1 MGYPR
6 IQYNSINV
14 DFDRH
19 FNEFEISREEKKS
32 ENEADSGV
40 IETIGF
46 WERWKIAAV
55 KERIK
60 AELIDQLEEFW
71 RYCKTGASFKFWKDM
86 YLGLYL
92 AFEGKSLKTNDELD
106 ATFAR
111 SGVANVVDP
120 STGLVS
126 EIAENYARFPSGKFG
141 RGLLIEGTKQNILTY
156 SEQLNH
162 ANWAAT
168 NVTVGANTTE
178 TLDPAGGSTAE
189 KLTAIAANGDLTQ
202 NIATAIG
209 TDDGCFSIWLKAQ
222 TQSTT
227 GITLYIKDSTGATLA
242 SQDCT
247 ITTQWVRY
255 SAAYNSPGNNANN
268 WRVVI
273 EMNTNGDILYGWGAQ
288 LEVGAHRRFASGYVK
303 TTTAAAARS
312 NESCYWNITE
322 NLEFGALEGTVSFWI
337 KPEWLYN
344 EGGGAGGD
352 PVRMLL
358 NVVDSSG
365 GTVLEITRNA
375 SSQIVATFY
384 APDGTTTVSAT
395 AAATLVTQNIWA
407 HIVLTWDLTQSN
419 MVKLY
424 INGALV
430 NTSTSSPMTIKIADK
445 IYLGSS
451 DTPDQHADA
460 VFDEVLFLT
469 EEKDSI
475 FVSWL
480 YAYARALGYRRN
492 YFSSLMLDDAEFN
505 PVIQSGSNIYD
516 FELNAKEILS

>member
-6 IQYNSINV
+6 LQYNSINV

-19 FNEFEISREEKKS
+19 FNELEIYAEEKKS
-32 ENEADSGV
+32 ENESDGGA
-40 IETIGF
+40 IETIDF
-46 WERWKIAAV
+46 FERWKVSAV
-55 KERIK
+55 KERLK
-60 AELIDQLEEFW
+60 AELVDQLQEFW
-71 RYCKTGASFKFWKDM
+71 RYCKGGASFKFWNDM
-86 YLGLYL
+86 CLGLYL
-92 AFEGKSLKTNDELD
+92 AFEGKSLRTNDELN

-111 SGVANVVDP
+111 SGTAYMTDP
-120 STGLVS
+120 STGLATS
-126 EIAENYARFPSGKFG
+126 IAENYARFPSGKFG

-168 NVTVGANTTE
+168 NVTVAANTTE
-178 TLDPAGGSTAE
+178 TLDPAGGSTSE
-189 KLTAIAANGDLTQ
+189 KLTAGAANGDLTQ

-222 TQSTT
+222 TQSTA
-227 GITLYIKDSTGATLA
+227 GITLYIKDSAGATLA

-255 SAAYNSPGNNANN
+255 SVAYNSPGNNANN

-273 EMNTNGDILYGWGAQ
+273 EMNTNGDIMYGWGAQ
-288 LEVGAHRRFASGYVK
+288 LEVGAHRRFPSGYIL
-303 TTTAAAARS
+303 TTSAAASRS
-312 NESCYWNITE
+312 NESCYWDITE
-322 NLEFGALEGTVSFWI
+322 GLEFGALEGTIAFWI

-352 PVRMLL
+352 PVRTLL
-358 NVVDSSG
+358 NVVNSAG

-384 APDGTTTVSAT
+384 APDGSTTVTAT
-395 AAATLVTQNIWA
+395 AAATLVTQNTWA
-407 HIVLTWDLTQSN
+407 HIILTWDLTQTN

-430 NTSTSSPMTIKIADK
+430 NTSTNSPMTIKIADK
-445 IYLGSS
+445 VYLGSS

-469 EEKDSI
+469 EEKDSV

-480 YAYARALGYRRN
+480 YGYARALGYRRN
-492 YFSSLMLDDAEFN
+492 YFSTLMLEDGEFN
-505 PVIQSGSNIYD
+505 PVIHAGGNIYD
-516 FELNAKEILS
+516 FELNAKEVLT